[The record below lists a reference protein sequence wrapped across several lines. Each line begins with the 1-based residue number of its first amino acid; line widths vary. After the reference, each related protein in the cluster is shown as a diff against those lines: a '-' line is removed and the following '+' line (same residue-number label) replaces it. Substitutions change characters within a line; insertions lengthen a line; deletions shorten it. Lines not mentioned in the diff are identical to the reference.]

1 MQSQTYPIGEREALT
16 DLLNGEKNMITLYT
30 KALMESSCPQMRNM
44 VEQGITQLAQD
55 QYGVYTN
62 MATRGYYPIKQ
73 ATAQMISE
81 ATSMFESVQ
90 QQL

>member
-1 MQSQTYPIGEREALT
+1 MQSQMNPIGEREALT
-16 DLLNGEKNMITLYT
+16 DLLNSEKNMITLYT

-73 ATAQMISE
+73 ATPQMIAE
-81 ATSMFESVQ
+81 AACMFESVQ

>member
-1 MQSQTYPIGEREALT
+1 MQSQINPIGEREALT
-16 DLLNGEKNMITLYT
+16 DLLNSEKNMITLYA
-30 KALMESSCPQMRNM
+30 KALMESSCPKMRTM

-55 QYGVYTN
+55 QYGVYAN

-73 ATAQMISE
+73 ATTQMISE
-81 ATSMFESVQ
+81 AACMFESVK